1 MVQFYAVQ
9 IRLGRLRLENVP
21 ELWRADVEAA
31 LAAEGEAS

>member
-1 MVQFYAVQ
+1 MVQFYVLQ

-31 LAAEGEAS
+31 LAEEEAS

>member
-1 MVQFYAVQ
+1 MVQFYVLQ

-31 LAAEGEAS
+31 LAAEEEAS

>member
-1 MVQFYAVQ
+1 MVQFYVVQ

-31 LAAEGEAS
+31 LAEEGEA

>member
-1 MVQFYAVQ
+1 MVQFYALQ

-31 LAAEGEAS
+31 LAREGTT